1 MVAALQILLRTT
13 SPESRSRN
21 PSIRQMAEP
30 PEEVSLPMDCPHLV
44 GELVA

>member
-1 MVAALQILLRTT
+1 MVAALQIPLRTT

-21 PSIRQMAEP
+21 PSIRQTVELL
-30 PEEVSLPMDCPHLV
+30 EEVSLPMDCPHLV